1 MVEARVLTRLEATVV
16 AVSRRSQ
23 GDLLNHRD
31 GDPDFDVLNQQKRAP
46 QPTEMRSS
54 TDEAATS

>member
-16 AVSRRSQ
+16 AVSNRSQ

-31 GDPDFDVLNQQKRAP
+31 GDPDFDVLNQ
-46 QPTEMRSS
+46 
-54 TDEAATS
+54 